1 MINLTIKSDGSVKNA
16 LKKLSVIGERCL
28 IVTGK
33 DGKLLGTL
41 SDGDLRKAILGGAVL
56 SDTIEGLYQPKPTV
70 LVKGSYNI
78 DKAKKLFIE
87 HKFDLI
93 PIINQNSV
101 VVDVLIWSKLY
112 NDGKKEIRQALDVS
126 VVIMAGGRGTRL
138 EPFTKVLPK
147 PLVPIH
153 DKPIIEH
160 IIERF
165 TELGCSDF
173 YLTVNY
179 KGKIFKSYFEELQP
193 DYQVQFI
200 EEQKPMGT
208 AGSLR
213 YLRGRFD
220 QPFFVTNCDIIIKAD
235 YANLYEYHLNGRY
248 DITLVAS
255 AKEYIIPYGTCELND
270 DGHLSHINEK
280 PKYDF
285 LVNTGLYVLNPSVLD
300 LIPENKFCH
309 ITHLIENA
317 KKHGKKVGIF
327 PIDDDA
333 WLDIGQWSEYKSVI
347 RKFESEH
354 DCL

>member
-1 MINLTIKSDGSVKNA
+1 MKDLIIAPDITIKLA
-16 LKKLSVIGERCL
+16 LKKLSQCGEKCL
-28 IVTGK
+28 IVADK
-33 DGKLLGTL
+33 DNMLLGTL
-41 SDGDLRKAILGGAVL
+41 SDGNLRKAILGGVVL

-70 LVKGSYNI
+70 LVEGSYSI
-78 DKAKKLFIE
+78 DKARKLFIK

-93 PIINQNSV
+93 PVVNINNV
-101 VVDVLIWSKLY
+101 VVDVLIWAKVF
-112 NDGKKEIRQALDVS
+112 NNGKKEIRQVLDVP
-126 VVIMAGGRGTRL
+126 VVIMAGGRGVRL

-179 KGKIFKSYFEELQP
+179 KGKILKAYFEELQP
-193 DYQVQFI
+193 DYKVQFI
-200 EEQKPMGT
+200 EEQEPLGT
-208 AGSLR
+208 AGSLQ
-213 YLRGRFD
+213 YLQGSFD

-235 YANLYEYHLNGRY
+235 YANLYEFHNKGSY

-255 AKEYIIPYGTCELND
+255 AKEYVIPYGTCELNG

-309 ITHLIENA
+309 ITHLIEDA
-317 KKHGKKVGIF
+317 KKQGKRVGVF

-333 WLDIGQWSEYKSVI
+333 WIDVGQWGEYKNI
-347 RKFESEH
+347 LEKF
-354 DCL
+354 

>member
-1 MINLTIKSDGSVKNA
+1 MKNTTIKSDESINNA
-16 LKKLSVIGERCL
+16 LKKLSLTGEKCL
-28 IVTGK
+28 IVTDK
-33 DGKLLGTL
+33 DSKLLGTL
-41 SDGDLRKAILGGAVL
+41 SDGDLRKAILKGAVL
-56 SDTIEGLYQPKPTV
+56 GDTIKGIYQPKPTV
-70 LVKGSYNI
+70 LVEGRYNI
-78 DKAKKLFIE
+78 EKVKKIFIK
-87 HKFDLI
+87 HKYDLI
-93 PIINQNSV
+93 PVVNQYSV
-101 VVDVLIWSKLY
+101 VVDVLIWAKVFG
-112 NDGKKEIRQALDVS
+112 NGKREIRQALDVP

-165 TELGCSDF
+165 TKSGCSDF

-179 KGKIFKSYFEELQP
+179 KGKILKAYFEELQP
-193 DYQVQFI
+193 NYQVKFI
-200 EEQKPMGT
+200 EEQKPLGT
-208 AGSLR
+208 AGSLQ
-213 YLRGRFD
+213 YLHGCFD

-235 YANLYEYHLNGRY
+235 YTNLYEFHQKGCY

-255 AKEYIIPYGTCELND
+255 AKEYIIPYGTCELNG

-285 LVNTGLYVLNPSVLD
+285 LINTGLYVLNPSVLD

-309 ITHLIENA
+309 ITHLIEDA
-317 KKHGKKVGIF
+317 KKHGKKVGVF

-333 WLDIGQWSEYKSVI
+333 WIDVGQWGEYKKI
-347 RKFESEH
+347 LEKF
-354 DCL
+354 